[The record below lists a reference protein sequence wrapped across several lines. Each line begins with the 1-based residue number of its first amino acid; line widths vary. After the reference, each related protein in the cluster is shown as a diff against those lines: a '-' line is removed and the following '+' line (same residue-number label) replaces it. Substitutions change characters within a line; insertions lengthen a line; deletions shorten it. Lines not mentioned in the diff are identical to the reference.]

1 VNAEKATQ
9 NLIQSRMKR
18 ATARTQK
25 QKQKQKQKQEQ
36 LTRKNIQTRMTK

>member
-9 NLIQSRMKR
+9 NLIQSSLKG

-25 QKQKQKQKQEQ
+25 QKQKAKAKAKARV
-36 LTRKNIQTRMTK
+36 TTKAK